1 MRKLKHLPL
10 EDWPAADR
18 EAFGIAYEP
27 GDIFD
32 DSRGPGA
39 HHSEGWRRM
48 ILTTYRRWL
57 VFLTAHHPA
66 DLLKAPVEDRITP
79 QRIRDFIDHIEAE
92 VRPTTVA
99 MAIAHLHCFARLVAP
114 TSDWRWLGSV
124 KARLAARAKPE
135 DRFDRL
141 VPGWHTLD
149 LGMEMMDE
157 AAGLPLSRKQRDL
170 HYRDG
175 LLIAL
180 VSVWLIRRRS
190 IAALT
195 VTRHLEFDA
204 AGMNILLFPE
214 DTKAKR
220 AESFRVPEELLP
232 YLLRYLKE
240 IRPRLLG
247 RRQHDGLWA
256 SCKGCPL
263 SGCRIYDI
271 VRAHITA
278 KFGKAMGLHDFRRA
292 AATFI
297 ATDAPELIGLTPGVL
312 QHASPDVAEQHY
324 NLARSVEASRRFA
337 AHVARIRVRL
347 RPAQIRMES

>member
-1 MRKLKHLPL
+1 MRKLKHLPI
-10 EDWPAADR
+10 EDWPEADR
-18 EAFGIAYEP
+18 AAFRIAYAP

-32 DSRGPGA
+32 ESRGPGA

-57 VFLTAHHPA
+57 GFLTEHHPA
-66 DLLKAPVEDRITP
+66 DLSRPPVDRIAP
-79 QRIRDFIDHIEAE
+79 QRIREFIDHIEAE

-124 KARLAARAKPE
+124 KARLAARAKPQ

-149 LGMEMMDE
+149 LGMEMLDE

-180 VSVWLIRRRS
+180 ISAWLIRRRS
-190 IAALT
+190 VAALT

-204 AGMNILLFPE
+204 AGVNILLFPE

-232 YLLRYLKE
+232 YLLCYLKE

-247 RRQHDGLWA
+247 RRQHEGLWA

-297 ATDAPELIGLTPGVL
+297 ATDAPELIGIVPGAL
-312 QHASPDVAEQHY
+312 QHASSDVAEQHY
-324 NLARSVEASRRFA
+324 NLARSVEAGRRFA
-337 AHVARIRVRL
+337 AHLAKTRARL
-347 RPAQIRMES
+347 RPAQGRTES

>member
-1 MRKLKHLPL
+1 MCKLKHMRL
-10 EDWPAADR
+10 EDWPVGDH
-18 EAFGIAYEP
+18 EAFRIAYQP

-32 DSRGPGA
+32 ESRGPGA

-57 VFLTAHHPA
+57 GFLTTHYPT
-66 DLLKAPVEDRITP
+66 DLLKSPADRITP
-79 QRIRDFIDHIEAE
+79 QRIRDFIGHIDLE
-92 VRPTTVA
+92 VRPTTVF

-114 TSDWRWLGSV
+114 TTDWSWLGSI

-157 AAGLPLSRKQRDL
+157 AAELPLSRKRRDL

-180 VSVWLIRRRS
+180 ISTWPIRRRS
-190 IAALT
+190 VAALT
-195 VTRHLEFDA
+195 ITRHVEFDA
-204 AGMNILLFPE
+204 AGVNILLFPE

-220 AESFRVPEELLP
+220 SESFRVPEDLLP
-232 YLLRYLKE
+232 YLLRYLTE
-240 IRPRLLG
+240 IRPRLLD
-247 RRQHDGLWA
+247 RCPHAGLWA
-256 SCKGCPL
+256 SNKGCPL

-278 KFGKAMGLHDFRRA
+278 KFGKAMGLHDFRRS
-292 AATFI
+292 AATFL
-297 ATDAPELIGLTPGVL
+297 ATDAPELIGLIPGVL
-312 QHASPDVAEQHY
+312 QHASHDMGEQHY

-337 AHVARIRVRL
+337 ANLARTRARL
-347 RPAQIRMES
+347 RQAQGRMEC